1 MSTSSSQKDNKFP
14 RTVSNNLP
22 SYAGKSGT
30 GETITTI
37 QPSNLEN
44 IDRSLFNW
52 VNERL
57 NVFATSNRGWEKVP
71 VLWTA
76 AERGFQSKR
85 DKSLRDKEG
94 ALILPLIT
102 VERASIQKDLAFKGA
117 LQANIFPVD
126 DYKGGAIPLDR
137 TINQVKTKNFQNA
150 DAKKEYGQLNFKVK
164 KKNNKIVYTFR
175 SIPMPVYITVEYKI
189 MLRTEYQQQMNEL
202 LQPFAVA
209 TGGINSFVLE
219 ENGHR
224 YEGFMQPS
232 YSQENNV
239 GDMGEE
245 ERMYQ
250 TAIEIKIL
258 GYLIGAGTNQKTPQ
272 IVERENA
279 VEIKLPRERV
289 ILGDTPPWKDGKY
302 YAL

>member
-1 MSTSSSQKDNKFP
+1 
-14 RTVSNNLP
+14 
-22 SYAGKSGT
+22 
-30 GETITTI
+30 
-37 QPSNLEN
+37 
-44 IDRSLFNW
+44 
-52 VNERL
+52 
-57 NVFATSNRGWEKVP
+57 
-71 VLWTA
+71 
-76 AERGFQSKR
+76 
-85 DKSLRDKEG
+85 
-94 ALILPLIT
+94 
-102 VERASIQKDLAFKGA
+102 
-117 LQANIFPVD
+117 
-126 DYKGGAIPLDR
+126 
-137 TINQVKTKNFQNA
+137 
-150 DAKKEYGQLNFKVK
+150 
-164 KKNNKIVYTFR
+164 
-175 SIPMPVYITVEYKI
+175 